1 MLFCGSPDNKYWLF
15 LSSDYEITSLD
26 YKSDTCPLENSENIE
41 DYTTENT
48 LLIPSLE
55 TLNIWMNKLS
65 FLCTYV
71 RWYDAEHFEACSF
84 SL

>member
-1 MLFCGSPDNKYWLF
+1 MASKY
-15 LSSDYEITSLD
+15 II
-26 YKSDTCPLENSENIE
+26 KVIHAHRKNSENIE

-55 TLNIWMNKLS
+55 ILNILMNKLS

-71 RWYDAEHFEACSF
+71 RWYDAEHFEARSSHREHLVISINIDPTHCF
-84 SL
+84 Q